1 MKKRIFL
8 GLTVLILLLLIGCN
22 DGGQK
27 TLDFKPKDVM
37 SIEVYNTQ
45 NTFPKKKTVTGEKDI
60 KAVIDTFNA
69 EKIIGE
75 DVAEDKVY
83 GGAMQL
89 LFLKS
94 DGSSL
99 AIHYDGSTIMAVD
112 TFCYEVEERSKIF
125 DLWEQMEYDEQEIPK
140 YDLPFHP
147 KDQVPYLK
155 IQFTSHGETGYAVA
169 TMPGCSWDYENEDG
183 TMSGFEAC
191 GNSPLDSIDM
201 VRKIEKT
208 ADMSE
213 LELIFTIPPESYTV
227 RRWHEK
233 YIGDAQENWQHYEVL
248 NVSDNNIIILPDDG
262 AGYVYEVHAKWQQG
276 YSDNC
281 FYVK

>member
-22 DGGQK
+22 DGGKK

-75 DVAEDKVY
+75 DAAEDKAY

-99 AIHYDGSTIMAVD
+99 AIHYDGSTIMAAD
-112 TFCYEVEERSKIF
+112 TFCYEVEERREIF
-125 DLWEQMEYDEQEIPK
+125 DLWEQMEYDEQEIQK
-140 YDLPFHP
+140 YELPFHP
-147 KDQVPYLK
+147 KDDVPYLK
-155 IQFTSHGETGYAVA
+155 VQFTSHGETGYAIA
-169 TMPGCSWDYENEDG
+169 TFIGSRWDYEIADG
-183 TMSGFEAC
+183 TMVSEIAC
-191 GNSPLDSIDM
+191 GGSINYISELS
-201 VRKIEKT
+201 KIKKT

-213 LELIFTIPPESYTV
+213 IELIFTVPPESYTV
-227 RRWHEK
+227 RRWYNQ
-233 YIGDAQENWQHYEVL
+233 YIDETQGNRRRFEDIDVP
-248 NVSDNNIIILPDDG
+248 DNNIIILPDDG
-262 AGYVYEVHAKWQQG
+262 AGYIYEIHAEWQQG
-276 YSDNC
+276 YSDYA
-281 FYVK
+281 FHVK